1 MSIPSNDPVTPLLN
15 VTLTGSGVGGQVF
28 GDVSPFSFAENH
40 INSMF
45 YNGITLGCS
54 AAPLLFCPNEL
65 VTRGQMAAFIIRARE
80 GEPQTGP
87 ATPTFS
93 DVLPGHLFFRHVER
107 MAALKITLGIGNGLY
122 GPDLNIPREQMA
134 AFIVR
139 ALEGNPV
146 GACAAPPFTDV
157 PVTNQFCRHIE
168 RAVALGITQGIGGGL
183 FGPGQNV
190 TREQMAAFIAR
201 AFLGIP

>member
-1 MSIPSNDPVTPLLN
+1 VVN

-93 DVLPGHLFFRHVER
+93 DVLPSNQFFRHVER

-134 AFIVR
+134 AFIIR
-139 ALEGNPV
+139 TLEGNPPGV
-146 GACAAPPFTDV
+146 CLAQPFPDV
-157 PVTNQFCRHIE
+157 PITNQFCRHIE
-168 RAVALGITQGIGGGL
+168 RMKARGISLGFQDGTFRPL
-183 FGPGQNV
+183 DTV